1 MTSTA
6 DHDVTQLLHA
16 LGAGDEEAMSELFTA
31 VYQELR
37 RLAHGQRL
45 GWRGQDTLNTTAL
58 VHEAY
63 MRLAAAEGAEWQN
76 RGHFFAVACKA
87 MRRILINRARDA
99 ATQKRGGDAK
109 RAGITGAD
117 TPRVDPEAN
126 EELLALD
133 AALTR
138 LEQLDPRQG
147 RVVECRF
154 FGGLGIAETAETL
167 GVSTATVKRDWL
179 AARAWLYREL
189 KPVGRSS
196 PADSSPAT

>member
-1 MTSTA
+1 MSTQD
-6 DHDVTQLLHA
+6 DHDITQLLHA

-45 GWRGQDTLNTTAL
+45 GWRGQETLNTTAL

-63 MRLAAAEGAEWQN
+63 LRLATAEGAEWRN

-99 ATQKRGGDAK
+99 STQKRGGDAK
-109 RAGITGAD
+109 RAGITGPD
-117 TPRVDPEAN
+117 TPAVDPEAN

-138 LEQLDPRQG
+138 LERLDPRQG
-147 RVVECRF
+147 QVVECRF
-154 FGGLGIAETAETL
+154 FGGLGIAETAEAL

-189 KPVGRSS
+189 TASS
-196 PADSSPAT
+196 MPGASPGGG